1 MISSFFSFLDLVWG
15 SSFIPLGGK
24 LKLVFVWVEERQI
37 WMWSCSNNLFQPH
50 SRVAREGWKEW
61 ASEPPCRGHTSVATL
76 PGRLQRECLINV
88 SAVWRFQL
96 ESTLHKFTWKL
107 TLQSYS
113 GGKGTRVV
121 SRHNWDWTLTNSET
135 SVTFRSPGEAS
146 RPLPEGKYCHR
157 QEHKALCMP
166 LAERSSPVIGA
177 GHSSLCVLMAEV
189 VWAGTTPP
197 PRPPKHEWCFWG
209 PCDLWQQLYVRHCWH
224 RRGPKDR
231 CQPAE

>member
-50 SRVAREGWKEW
+50 SRVVREGWKEW
-61 ASEPPCRGHTSVATL
+61 ASEPPCRGNTSVATL

-88 SAVWRFQL
+88 SAAWRFQL

-135 SVTFRSPGEAS
+135 SITFRSPGEAS
-146 RPLPEGKYCHR
+146 RPLPEGKYCHTKR
-157 QEHKALCMP
+157 SVCRLQREAALSLG
-166 LAERSSPVIGA
+166 LAI
-177 GHSSLCVLMAEV
+177 HLCVS
-189 VWAGTTPP
+189 
-197 PRPPKHEWCFWG
+197 
-209 PCDLWQQLYVRHCWH
+209 LWQR
-224 RRGPKDR
+224 
-231 CQPAE
+231 